1 MVWKDEGVSREGA
14 ERTAGNS
21 RPGTTYGCKLCKG
34 SDKKMKIQDKSGIR
48 LLLERYRAIFR
59 TDENR
64 QYYKEEDYRKAERKF
79 LKYALEQ
86 RRIEIQEELF
96 E

>member
-1 MVWKDEGVSREGA
+1 
-14 ERTAGNS
+14 
-21 RPGTTYGCKLCKG
+21 
-34 SDKKMKIQDKSGIR
+34 MKIQNKSGIR
-48 LLLERYRAIFR
+48 LLLEKYRAMFR
-59 TDENR
+59 TEENR
-64 QYYKEEDYRKAERKF
+64 NYYGEEDYRKAERKF

>member
-1 MVWKDEGVSREGA
+1 VEKRG
-14 ERTAGNS
+14 
-21 RPGTTYGCKLCKG
+21 GCELCKYG
-34 SDKKMKIQDKSGIR
+34 KVVIKKMKIKDKSGIR

-59 TDENR
+59 TEENR
-64 QYYKEEDYRKAERKF
+64 NYYGEEDYRKAERKF
-79 LKYALEQ
+79 LKFALEQ

>member
-1 MVWKDEGVSREGA
+1 
-14 ERTAGNS
+14 
-21 RPGTTYGCKLCKG
+21 
-34 SDKKMKIQDKSGIR
+34 MKIQNKSGIR
-48 LLLERYRAIFR
+48 LQLERYRAIFR
-59 TDENR
+59 TEENR
-64 QYYKEEDYRKAERKF
+64 NYYGEEDYRKAERKF

>member
-1 MVWKDEGVSREGA
+1 MEKRGGCK
-14 ERTAGNS
+14 
-21 RPGTTYGCKLCKG
+21 GCKLNIERVVI
-34 SDKKMKIQDKSGIR
+34 KKMKIQNKSGIR

-59 TDENR
+59 TEENR
-64 QYYKEEDYRKAERKF
+64 NYYGEEDYRKAERKF